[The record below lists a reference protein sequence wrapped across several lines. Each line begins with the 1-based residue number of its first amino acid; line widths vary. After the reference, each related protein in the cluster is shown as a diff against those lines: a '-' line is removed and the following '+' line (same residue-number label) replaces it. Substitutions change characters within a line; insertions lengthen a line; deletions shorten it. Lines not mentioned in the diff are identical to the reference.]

1 MDKKNNSSTW
11 LVGVSGGPDSMAL
24 LSMCL
29 EEGVPVA
36 VAHVN
41 YHHRQ
46 EADQEE
52 AYVRTFCAD
61 HGIACHVRNE
71 PFTYIG
77 NFEAAARQWRYDFFV
92 ETVKQ
97 NGYCGILI
105 AHQEDDLLETF
116 LMQSERKLE
125 PDWFGLRQE
134 MMYRGVLV
142 RRPLLSY
149 TKAQLQ
155 AYCEEHHVEY
165 FIDATNA
172 DETYARNRI
181 RHEVVEKLTPL
192 ERQMMRREIDQQNA
206 VLHERRCRVNAWA
219 AQSRFALAAYRSL
232 NEEDRIALLRAMVPG
247 GEHLR
252 RRHLMEVDT
261 ILLKHDDFV
270 ISLGDHQL
278 AQSDG
283 FFFCMDVPSSYSY
296 AFSSLE
302 EMRSGLSFEQ
312 FSVTVGSPGVNAVT
326 FQPSDF
332 PVTIRNAQ
340 PSDAIRMRFGTKKV
354 NRWMIDRKVP
364 RWKRTVWPVV
374 VNRAGTVIL
383 VPGIGCDVDHY
394 SPAPDRN
401 VTVSN

>member
-71 PFTYIG
+71 PFTYVG

-92 ETVKQ
+92 ETVKA

-105 AHQEDDLLETF
+105 AHQEDDLLETY

-134 MMYRGVLV
+134 MMYRGILV

-206 VLHERRCRVNAWA
+206 VMQERRCRVNAWA

-232 NEEDRIALLRAMVPG
+232 DEEDRIALLRAMVPG

-296 AFSSLE
+296 TFSSLE
-302 EMRSGLSFEQ
+302 EMRCGLSFER
-312 FSVTVGSPGVNAVT
+312 FRVTVGSPGVNAVT

-340 PSDAIRMRFGTKKV
+340 PNDAIRMRFGTKKV

-364 RWKRTVWPVV
+364 RWKRAVWPVV

-401 VTVSN
+401 VTASN

>member
-1 MDKKNNSSTW
+1 
-11 LVGVSGGPDSMAL
+11 MAL

-52 AYVRTFCAD
+52 AYVRSFCAD

-71 PFTYIG
+71 PFTYVG

-92 ETVKQ
+92 ETVKA

-105 AHQEDDLLETF
+105 AHQEDDLLETY
-116 LMQSERKLE
+116 LMQSERNLE

-134 MMYRGVLV
+134 MMYRGILV

-206 VLHERRCRVNAWA
+206 VMQERRCRVNAWA

-232 NEEDRIALLRAMVPG
+232 DEEDRIALLRAMVPG

-296 AFSSLE
+296 TFSSLE
-302 EMRSGLSFEQ
+302 EMRCGLSFER
-312 FSVTVGSPGVNAVT
+312 FRVTVGSPGVNAVT

-332 PVTIRNAQ
+332 PVTIRNAR
-340 PSDAIRMRFGTKKV
+340 PNDAIRMRFGTKKV

-394 SPAPDRN
+394 SPVPDRN
-401 VTVSN
+401 VTASN